1 MISSGVSVSRRYSSS
16 ASLRDR
22 LAVKKTRMDY
32 CKIINARK
40 EPQMEIEV
48 IVAVVKS
55 RYEQT
60 RKEDRQIQSF
70 CYQRKTQSV
79 RAN

>member
-1 MISSGVSVSRRYSSS
+1 
-16 ASLRDR
+16 
-22 LAVKKTRMDY
+22 MDY
-32 CKIINARK
+32 CKIIEARK
-40 EPQMEIEV
+40 EPQMENEV

-55 RYEQT
+55 GYEQT